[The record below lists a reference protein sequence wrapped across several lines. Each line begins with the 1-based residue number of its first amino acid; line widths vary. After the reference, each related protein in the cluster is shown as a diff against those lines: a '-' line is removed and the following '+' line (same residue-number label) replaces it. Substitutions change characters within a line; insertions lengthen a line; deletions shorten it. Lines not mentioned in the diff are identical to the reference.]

1 MRTLVRIMLQFGM
14 LFAAMAAFV
23 IAAGDPRMWLV
34 LFYFIAIVVPGALVS
49 ALVLGPLER
58 WLERRGRGAL
68 IYAAGPAATALL
80 ALPFM
85 QLSDKSWSEIAGLA
99 PGALAVG
106 AAWGLLWVLTR
117 PVARLIFG
125 PETG

>member
-1 MRTLVRIMLQFGM
+1 MRILVRILLQFG
-14 LFAAMAAFV
+14 LVFAALAAV
-23 IAAGDPRMWLV
+23 VAWSGNPEMWL
-34 LFYFIAIVVPGALVS
+34 LLYYLIAILVPGILVS
-49 ALVLGPLER
+49 ALVLAPLEV

-85 QLSDKSWSEIAGLA
+85 QLADKSWSEIAGLA